1 MGIKFGKD
9 AGRNKTYEQELRENE
24 EAVIRREIA
33 EGVIDA
39 STEKENRIK
48 FLIRD
53 AAKKS
58 RNGVYVTLTQEMVDL
73 GIAEKVAGL
82 NNEAELK
89 ARVQRFFNSA
99 DDDDGDDSLPS
110 SSYLQ

>member
-1 MGIKFGKD
+1 MGIKIGKD

-24 EAVIRREIA
+24 ESVIRREIA
-33 EGVIDA
+33 DGVIDA
-39 STEKENRIK
+39 ATERENRIK
-48 FLIRD
+48 FIIRD
-53 AAKKS
+53 AAKKA
-58 RNGVYVTLTQEMVDL
+58 RNGVYVALTQEMVDL

-89 ARVQRFFNSA
+89 ARVNRFFSS

-110 SSYLQ
+110 SSYLV